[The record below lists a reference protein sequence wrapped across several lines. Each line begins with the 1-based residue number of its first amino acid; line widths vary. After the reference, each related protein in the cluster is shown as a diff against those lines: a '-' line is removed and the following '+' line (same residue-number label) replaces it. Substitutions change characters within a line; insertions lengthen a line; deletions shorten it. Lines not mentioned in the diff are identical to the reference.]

1 MYNYLFHVHTWRCG
15 HASDEQDEA
24 YIRKAVAMGAKY
36 IIFTDHAPFPGN
48 PFTNRMPYEQLD
60 SYLASLKYLKEKYRH
75 KITVKTGLEIEYLPS
90 FRDYYE
96 ELRANKEID
105 MLMLGQHHYE
115 ESRGQYFFHDSEM
128 AYFGLGNATLK
139 GMNTGLFD
147 VVAHPDRIFKAHTHW
162 CEAFDR
168 ISELMITIAMNRN
181 IYLEKNTRSMCRLQ
195 SKEYRPEFWK
205 LVPADAKIIYGC
217 DAHSTAELRM
227 GEEIRCLN

>member
-36 IIFTDHAPFPGN
+36 IVFTDHVPFLGN

-96 ELRANKEID
+96 ELRA
-105 MLMLGQHHYE
+105 
-115 ESRGQYFFHDSEM
+115 
-128 AYFGLGNATLK
+128 
-139 GMNTGLFD
+139 
-147 VVAHPDRIFKAHTHW
+147 
-162 CEAFDR
+162 
-168 ISELMITIAMNRN
+168 
-181 IYLEKNTRSMCRLQ
+181 
-195 SKEYRPEFWK
+195 
-205 LVPADAKIIYGC
+205 
-217 DAHSTAELRM
+217 
-227 GEEIRCLN
+227 

>member
-1 MYNYLFHVHTWRCG
+1 M
-15 HASDEQDEA
+15 
-24 YIRKAVAMGAKY
+24 
-36 IIFTDHAPFPGN
+36 
-48 PFTNRMPYEQLD
+48 
-60 SYLASLKYLKEKYRH
+60 
-75 KITVKTGLEIEYLPS
+75 EIEYLPS

-168 ISELMITIAMNRN
+168 ISELMIKIAMNRN
-181 IYLEKNTRSMCRLQ
+181 IYLEKIPDQGADCSPRSTGR
-195 SKEYRPEFWK
+195 SFWK

>member
-1 MYNYLFHVHTWRCG
+1 MSLPGGVGMR
-15 HASDEQDEA
+15 
-24 YIRKAVAMGAKY
+24 AM
-36 IIFTDHAPFPGN
+36 
-48 PFTNRMPYEQLD
+48 NRMKPISGKRWQWVQNILFLQTMPHFLGIPLRIACPLN
-60 SYLASLKYLKEKYRH
+60 SWIA
-75 KITVKTGLEIEYLPS
+75 ILEIEYLPS

-168 ISELMITIAMNRN
+168 ISELMIKIAMNRN

-205 LVPADAKIIYGC
+205 RVPADAKIIYG
-217 DAHSTAELRM
+217 
-227 GEEIRCLN
+227 

>member
-128 AYFGLGNATLK
+128 AYFGLGNAKLK

-147 VVAHPDRIFKAHTHW
+147 VVAHPDRIFLS
-162 CEAFDR
+162 R
-168 ISELMITIAMNRN
+168 IHI
-181 IYLEKNTRSMCRLQ
+181 
-195 SKEYRPEFWK
+195 
-205 LVPADAKIIYGC
+205 
-217 DAHSTAELRM
+217 
-227 GEEIRCLN
+227 

>member
-1 MYNYLFHVHTWRCG
+1 
-15 HASDEQDEA
+15 
-24 YIRKAVAMGAKY
+24 
-36 IIFTDHAPFPGN
+36 
-48 PFTNRMPYEQLD
+48 
-60 SYLASLKYLKEKYRH
+60 
-75 KITVKTGLEIEYLPS
+75 
-90 FRDYYE
+90 
-96 ELRANKEID
+96 
-105 MLMLGQHHYE
+105 
-115 ESRGQYFFHDSEM
+115 M

-168 ISELMITIAMNRN
+168 ISELMIKIAMNRN